1 MCTCTRVYEL
11 HIRIYYHNIYTYM
24 STFSQV
30 GCLAP
35 ISPSD
40 ICQVSAPSPIRVL
53 RPPLCLPL
61 FTITQAIFT
70 FGKPCPAPSKG
81 FRYLPSSKL
90 SLRLASLALSPSK
103 GCLYLPP
110 RKLLS
115 RLASLA
121 LRSAKAPVF
130 FYRFSIFELGKYI
143 VLESTAY
150 YIYLY
155 VRII

>member
-53 RPPLCLPL
+53 RPPLRLVGYHQRHE
-61 FTITQAIFT
+61 IVDVYWMEIIETQ
-70 FGKPCPAPSKG
+70 
-81 FRYLPSSKL
+81 YLN
-90 SLRLASLALSPSK
+90 
-103 GCLYLPP
+103 
-110 RKLLS
+110 
-115 RLASLA
+115 
-121 LRSAKAPVF
+121 APVLRT
-130 FYRFSIFELGKYI
+130 Y
-143 VLESTAY
+143 T
-150 YIYLY
+150 
-155 VRII
+155 